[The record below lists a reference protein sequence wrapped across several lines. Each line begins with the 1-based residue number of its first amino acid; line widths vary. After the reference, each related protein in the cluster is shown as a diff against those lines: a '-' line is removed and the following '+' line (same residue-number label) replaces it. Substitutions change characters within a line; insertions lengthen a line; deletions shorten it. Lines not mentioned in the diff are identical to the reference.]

1 MARSVNITR
10 AVTITSGSST
20 ILTLPSV
27 TKQKTQT
34 TDRYILLTKSVGTS
48 EESVDPSTL
57 DISTNGYCYLIN
69 LDATNYVEWGTT
81 TTDYCGKLEAA
92 DYAGPFQLNAGKTL
106 YLKANAAA
114 CEVQILITAK

>member
-1 MARSVNITR
+1 MARSVNISR
-10 AVTITSGSST
+10 AVTIVDGSST

-34 TDRYILLTKSVGTS
+34 TARHILLTKQVGTS

-81 TTDYCGKLEAA
+81 STDYCGKLEAA

-106 YLKANAAA
+106 YLKANTAA